1 MTMEKLCAEQ
11 HLLINDDGVVRVPF
25 LVKGRLV
32 APPEVARAD
41 ILAAFAAAAEGAS
54 YVKLPGAQII
64 RQPVIERADMRA
76 TSDFIYH
83 VLPLVPPFELIE
95 SDFEALVRGPY
106 ALTVEAVLDYLRCVA
121 DALQASPAMLD
132 RVRDLCRL
140 TSEHADAY
148 LDAAFATLPLG
159 LDLQAA
165 REMIDR
171 ELGAW
176 SLPGSRFLEGWVDVP
191 SQVFPGLAPL
201 LAQGLPGAGQAAPEP
216 PPVTSLRAMPTR
228 QLHITAGN
236 APQIPLIS
244 ALRLVLTKSA
254 GVIKCPLEVT
264 LPGALVALAAVAAA
278 PDHPLT
284 RHLSVV
290 YWHGGDESMETVLFA
305 PGAFDRIVVWG
316 APEAVASV
324 QSRALFTKVICF
336 NPRYGLSLIGREAFA
351 DEARLRQVAFAAATD
366 VMIYGQKACT
376 ASQVQYLEGTPAQ
389 VQAYA
394 DCLAEA
400 LSRWDELAPPHVP
413 PAVRGQLKRMQRGKF
428 SHGQWHTNQRDGSYS
443 SGVVVM
449 PGEFDIL
456 EHPMSRLV
464 LLRPVDDLREALGDL
479 NAGVSTVGVYPE
491 ARRLALRDEAAAR
504 GVSNVLPLGQCERI
518 FAGAAQDGML
528 VLSELV
534 DWKNA

>member
-1 MTMEKLCAEQ
+1 MGDLIAQ
-11 HLLINDDGVVRVPF
+11 QQLLSADGGVIRVPF

-32 APPEVARAD
+32 IPPEIKRD
-41 ILAAFAAAAEGAS
+41 EILAAFAAAEAGAS
-54 YVKLPGAQII
+54 YVKLPAAQVI
-64 RQPVIERADMRA
+64 RLPAIDRDSMRA
-76 TSDFIYH
+76 TPDFIYH
-83 VLPLVPPFELIE
+83 VLPALQPLDLIE
-95 SDFEALVRGPY
+95 TDFDELARGPY
-106 ALTVEAVLDYLRCVA
+106 ALTVEAVLDYLESIA
-121 DALQASPAMLD
+121 AALQANPDLVD

-140 TSEHADAY
+140 TSEHPDAY
-148 LDAAFATLPLG
+148 LNAAFATLPIG
-159 LDLQAA
+159 LDKPAA
-165 REMIDR
+165 RAMIDR
-171 ELGAW
+171 ELAAW
-176 SLPGSRFLEGWVDVP
+176 SQAGSQFLDGWVEVP
-191 SQVFPGLAPL
+191 GTVFPGLTPL
-201 LAQGLPGAGQAAPEP
+201 LAQTLPLAPAAEP
-216 PPVTSLRAMPTR
+216 APNRATAIRAMPTR

-264 LPGALVALAAVAAA
+264 LPGALLALAAVTAA

-290 YWHGGDESMETVLFA
+290 YWHGGDEAVETALFT

-324 QSRALFTKVICF
+324 QARALFTKIICF
-336 NPRYGLSLIGREAFA
+336 NPRYGLSLIGREALA
-351 DEARLRQVAFAAATD
+351 EPARLGEVAFAAATD

-376 ASQVQYLEGTPAQ
+376 ASQVQFVEGTEAQ

-394 DCLAEA
+394 DCLAEV
-400 LSRWDELAPPHVP
+400 LSRWDELAPPFVA
-413 PAVRGQLKRMQRGKF
+413 PATRGQLKRLQRGKY
-428 SHGQWHTNQRDGSYS
+428 SSADWRTNQRGDSFS

-449 PGEFDIL
+449 SRDFDIL
-456 EHPMSRLV
+456 DHPMCRLV
-464 LLRPVDDLREALGDL
+464 LVRPVEDLREAFPSL

-491 ARRLALRDEAAAR
+491 ARRLELRDAIAAR
-504 GVSNVLPLGQCERI
+504 GVSNILPLGQCERV
-518 FAGAAQDGML
+518 FPGAPQDGML